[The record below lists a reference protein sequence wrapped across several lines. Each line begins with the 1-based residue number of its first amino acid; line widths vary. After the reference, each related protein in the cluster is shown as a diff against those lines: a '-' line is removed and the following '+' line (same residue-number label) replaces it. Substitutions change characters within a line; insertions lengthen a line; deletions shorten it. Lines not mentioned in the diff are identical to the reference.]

1 MRTIRKQ
8 LLLTLLA
15 GTFFCTVL
23 AGGALF
29 FKINEEANE
38 LFDAQLK
45 QVANSLPIP
54 IGDQRVEIDKDGPEE
69 LVVLQAWDE
78 SGKAVYISDEKSLLP
93 RYHGEGL
100 KTVAIDA
107 ERWRVFVRH
116 KQGLII
122 QVAQPDYVRQEL
134 AAKIALRCLLPFL
147 LMLPILAAIIW
158 VAVGRG
164 LIPLNI
170 FADAVS
176 KRSPSAL
183 QPLSTE
189 GLTPEVKPLCDAL
202 NDLLRQLD
210 TALTTQRAFIADA
223 AHELRTPLAAFKLQL
238 QLVER
243 ATDEAQRT
251 IAMEKLHDRLDR
263 SSHLVQQLLILAR
276 HEPGPEP
283 QPFGLVDAQAVA
295 RQIVIDYYPLAVNRS
310 IELGLDTAEHFPE
323 VHGNADD
330 LRILLGNLVDNAL
343 RYTPAG
349 GNVDI
354 SARVVDGHPLI
365 SVADNGPG
373 IPVSEHERVFD
384 RFYRGEQ
391 TDSWG
396 SGLGLSISKNI
407 ADMHGAALKLG
418 ATAQGTGLTISLIFP
433 AARAS
438 G

>member
-8 LLLTLLA
+8 LLFSLLA
-15 GTFFCTVL
+15 GTLLCTIL

-29 FKINEEANE
+29 FKIHEEANE

-54 IGDQRVEIDKDGPEE
+54 IGNQHVEIDKDGPEE
-69 LVVLQAWDE
+69 MVVLQAWDE
-78 SGKAVYISDEKSLLP
+78 SGKPVYISNEKSILP
-93 RYHGEGL
+93 RYHGDGL

-107 ERWRVFVRH
+107 ERWRIFVRH

-122 QVAQPDYVRQEL
+122 QVAQPDFVRQEL

-164 LIPLNI
+164 LIPLTI

-183 QPLSTE
+183 QPLATE

-202 NDLLRQLD
+202 NDLLRQLEL
-210 TALTTQRAFIADA
+210 ALMAQRAFIADA

-243 ATDEAQRT
+243 AADEGQRA

-276 HEPGPEP
+276 HEPGPE
-283 QPFGLVDAQAVA
+283 QRPFDAVDVLAVA
-295 RQIVIDYYPLAVNRS
+295 KQIVIDYYPLAISRN
-310 IELGLDTAEHFPE
+310 IELGLDPVEHFPKIL
-323 VHGNADD
+323 GNADD
-330 LRILLGNLVDNAL
+330 VRILLGNLVDNAL

-354 SARVVDGHPLI
+354 SATITDDHPVI

-373 IPVSEHERVFD
+373 IPANEQARVFD

-391 TDSWG
+391 TDAWG
-396 SGLGLSISKNI
+396 SGLGLSIAKNI
-407 ADMHGAALKLG
+407 ADMHGATLELG
-418 ATAQGTGLTISLIFP
+418 ASAQGSGLTVRVVFHAK
-433 AARAS
+433 AA
-438 G
+438 